1 MYLRAESGAGILVMG
16 EYVEGVTP
24 FHLGGASKR
33 LCISVAAEALRLK
46 IAHRRWA
53 FDQSCR
59 QQFSG
64 LWLTAEMRYAWIKF
78 GGLLILNVWGGFHAR
93 RG

>member
-24 FHLGGASKR
+24 FQLGGASTR

-53 FDQSCR
+53 FDQSRR

-64 LWLTAEMRYAWIKF
+64 LWLMAEMRYAWIKF
-78 GGLLILNVWGGFHAR
+78 GDLSILNV
-93 RG
+93 